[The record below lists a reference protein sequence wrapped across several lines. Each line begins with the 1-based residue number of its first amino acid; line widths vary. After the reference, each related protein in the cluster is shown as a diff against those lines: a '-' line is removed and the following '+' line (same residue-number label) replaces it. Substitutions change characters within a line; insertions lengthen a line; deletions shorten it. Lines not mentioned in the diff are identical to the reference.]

1 MAEFLCL
8 WAERDAFIDR
18 LREEQREADAAAE
31 KEAAAAVVLQRNWR
45 GAVTRDNITTQLF
58 ACLLVQRVFRG
69 HSGRRIVEQ
78 RRALVAREQERARLA
93 FVATQVQRIVRGF
106 LSRRLLLNFY
116 KRREKVQQR
125 HEAGLRLREETQR
138 RLEQQVEQKR
148 DEAETRARKAFA
160 KASEGLHHLVSTRA
174 QPGIYN
180 PPYAASPA
188 DIPSA
193 FNVPL
198 ETHLRDGSR
207 RFIRTRGLSSQR
219 WPRPLSRSEATA
231 VRAVK
236 EVGGETAVRALKR
249 DIEALEAAGTLKPLR
264 PGRSQLPRTV
274 GKLEP
279 AVEMAVTGGG
289 AVSGAGATGV
299 HGAVAVAATD
309 LDEERELEAA
319 AGMHG
324 FEAVAARSLRRQRA
338 AVPSKSGGAQAD
350 RPPPFV
356 DNPRS
361 LQASAPYGIE
371 AARERE
377 EARYRRLAELSATP
391 FAAGGKVK
399 EPKRPLGVAAGAPYD
414 EPWKAARS
422 TRELEHTAEAK
433 ALRVAPQ
440 AFVSTA
446 GRVDSFEASERL
458 RASGRVP
465 SSQAWVTAGQGTGGQ
480 PGASLRRSGK
490 LPPAKPARGGSA
502 SGKRRSGAAGGGAAA
517 VRALQA
523 SRGNG

>member
-1 MAEFLCL
+1 MAF
-8 WAERDAFIDR
+8 F
-18 LREEQREADAAAE
+18 
-31 KEAAAAVVLQRNWR
+31 
-45 GAVTRDNITTQLF
+45 
-58 ACLLVQRVFRG
+58 
-69 HSGRRIVEQ
+69 
-78 RRALVAREQERARLA
+78 
-93 FVATQVQRIVRGF
+93 ATQFQRIVRGF
-106 LSRRLLLNFY
+106 LSRRLLLDFY
-116 KRREKVQQR
+116 KRRQKVQQR
-125 HEAGLRLREETQR
+125 HEAGIRLREDTQR

-148 DEAETRARKAFA
+148 DEAEVRAKQAFA

-231 VRAVK
+231 VRAVR
-236 EVGGETAVRALKR
+236 EIGGETAVRALKR
-249 DIEALEAAGTLKPLR
+249 DVEALEAAGTLRPLR
-264 PGRSQLPRTV
+264 PGRSQLPRTA
-274 GKLEP
+274 GKMEP
-279 AVEMAVTGGG
+279 TVEMAVTGGG
-289 AVSGAGATGV
+289 TAAGAGAASIP
-299 HGAVAVAATD
+299 GAVAAAATD
-309 LDEERELEAA
+309 LDEEQELEAA

-324 FEAVAARSLRRQRA
+324 FEAVAARSIRRRRA

-350 RPPPFV
+350 KPPPFV
-356 DNPRS
+356 DNTRS
-361 LQASAPYGIE
+361 LQASAPYGVE
-371 AARERE
+371 VARERE
-377 EARYRRLAELSATP
+377 EARYRRLAELSSAP

-399 EPKRPLGVAAGAPYD
+399 QPMQPLGVAAGAPYD
-414 EPWKAARS
+414 EAWKAARS
-422 TRELEHTAEAK
+422 TRELEHTAESK
-433 ALRVAPQ
+433 ALRIAPQ
-440 AFVSTA
+440 AFVSAA
-446 GRVDSFEASERL
+446 GRVESFEASERL

-502 SGKRRSGAAGGGAAA
+502 SGKRSGAAGGGAAA

-523 SRGNG
+523 SRGDG